1 MMDVDVQVFR
11 GPLALAM
18 EGGAVLVGFGVWG
31 LIGLV
36 VLWRLPRLLR
46 AAREWLRRQN
56 AERSREQS

>member
-1 MMDVDVQVFR
+1 MDVDVQVFR
-11 GPLALAM
+11 GPLALAI
-18 EGGAVLVGFGVWG
+18 EGGAVLVGFGEWD

-46 AAREWLRRQN
+46 ATRGWLQRQK